1 MSPLVDLKRN
11 MVQFLSFACLLL
23 AAKSVSAVCS
33 RDVLKAATSQYVAAQ
48 SNGHTSFEALADN
61 AAYLENDNPT
71 DIKKSVLVVPMK
83 IDHNRSFH
91 DTVDCSA
98 LTELVVTDPKAP
110 YVIHTRMLLNV
121 TTSKISFME
130 SVVTQP
136 GDWAFNA
143 TGYLYWNSLETWEPI
158 PKEKR
163 DPRAI
168 IQAAGD
174 AYFNRFNNASVV
186 IPLGT
191 PCARLE
197 GGAYTGRGNLSANTC
212 DIGGFPSTIEVTN
225 RRYIIDEEMGVVD
238 IFEGFPGLDRAFPKT
253 PAPDSHLFRIEG
265 GKIRYCHTVSHCI
278 APHCGMNGT
287 GFGKRDD

>member
-1 MSPLVDLKRN
+1 MVHFTFSSACFLLV
-11 MVQFLSFACLLL
+11 L
-23 AAKSVSAVCS
+23 AATNVSAECS
-33 RDVLKAATSQYVAAQ
+33 REVLKNTTSQYVEAQ
-48 SNGHTSFEALADN
+48 RDGRTSFPALAEN
-61 AAYLENDNPT
+61 AAYLENDNPV
-71 DIKKSVLVVPMK
+71 DVKKGVLSQPLK

-98 LTELVVTDPKAP
+98 LTELIVTDPKNP
-110 YVIHTRMLLNV
+110 HVIHTRMLLNV
-121 TTSKISFME
+121 TTSKISFLE
-130 SVVTQP
+130 SVVTKP
-136 GDWAFNA
+136 GDWLFNA
-143 TGYLYWNSLETWEPI
+143 TGYLHWNSLETWEPI

-186 IPLGT
+186 IPLAT

-225 RRYIIDEEMGVVD
+225 RRYIIDEEQGVVD
-238 IFEGFPGLDRAFPKT
+238 IFEGFPGLDRTFPKV
-253 PAPDSHLFRIEG
+253 PAPDSHLFRVEG
-265 GKIRYCHTVSHCI
+265 GKIKYCHTVSHCFT
-278 APHCGMNGT
+278 PDCGLNGT
-287 GFGKRDD
+287 TFGKRHL